1 MLKQILDEALIA
13 QGFVAAL
20 KTSSSSYYLQHN
32 GDAIRFAIVHELTGL
47 QPPEKLNEAISQ
59 AAPKEFVEHPAFK
72 KNCDLIFL
80 LKLDKLA
87 DFKELE
93 EEIFSIEENA
103 YHYKKYVLYYNDAEE
118 QALSGFDYSKLAET
132 ISDKSQFDEYK
143 NTPLAASAYSLATKI
158 FIKLPF
164 LELPHKARALVPLKI
179 QAETA
184 IAEANFSATY
194 KQIQN
199 TSDDEGALEALV
211 KELIKNEMENI
222 QD

>member
-13 QGFVAAL
+13 QGFVAAH
-20 KTSSSSYYLQHN
+20 KTDSSSHYLQHS
-32 GDAIRFAIVHELTGL
+32 GDAIRFAIVSELTEL
-47 QPPEKLNEAISQ
+47 QPPEKLNEAITQ
-59 AAPKEFVEHPAFK
+59 GAPKEFIEHPAFK
-72 KNCDLIFL
+72 KNCDLILL
-80 LKLDKLA
+80 LKLEKLA

-103 YHYKKYVLYYNDAEE
+103 YHYKKYVLYYSDAEE
-118 QALSGFDYSKLAET
+118 QALSGFDYYKLTET

-143 NTPLAASAYSLATKI
+143 NAPLAASAYSLAAKI

-164 LELPHKARALVPLKI
+164 LELPHKARELVPLKL
-179 QAETA
+179 QAEA
-184 IAEANFSATY
+184 AVAEADLSAIY
-194 KQIQN
+194 KRTQN
-199 TSDDEGALEALV
+199 TSDDEGELEALV